1 MEAAPALGAPPD
13 SGLAAGRPLQIESAL
28 VRPFMT
34 IRQRIQVTK
43 SRPVS
48 RSRIWVLE

>member
-13 SGLAAGRPLQIESAL
+13 PGLAVDRPLQIETAL
-28 VRPFMT
+28 VT
-34 IRQRIQVTK
+34 VHDNRQLIQLTK

-48 RSRIWVLE
+48 RSRIWVRG